1 MSRIVNPTI
10 TKSAQDPKVKLVF
23 ATIDGERHHAPVNET
38 QWQRMWLADNMSEY
52 KKAVAA
58 VVFEPVLRKGMESQQ
73 THSEVVKETE
83 KVEVKE
89 APEPEKKQ
97 EEQEKQSTSHGLH
110 L

>member
-1 MSRIVNPTI
+1 MENV
-10 TKSAQDPKVKLVF
+10 
-23 ATIDGERHHAPVNET
+23 T

-89 APEPEKKQ
+89 APEPETKQ
-97 EEQEKQSTSHGLH
+97 EEQEKQSTSRGLH